1 MVEGPFVCWPEP
13 KHGYF
18 PKLSKTI
25 LIIKSKYDS
34 KAAEIFDTTNIK
46 VTSSDQRHLGA
57 VIRSEPHR
65 KDYIEEIVTKWR
77 DELFLLSKIVEIQ
90 PQAAYSA
97 HIHGFKRK

>member
-46 VTSSDQRHLGA
+46 VTSSEQRHLGA

-65 KDYIEEIVTKWR
+65 KDYIEESLPNGEMSI
-77 DELFLLSKIVEIQ
+77 FLLSKIVEIQ